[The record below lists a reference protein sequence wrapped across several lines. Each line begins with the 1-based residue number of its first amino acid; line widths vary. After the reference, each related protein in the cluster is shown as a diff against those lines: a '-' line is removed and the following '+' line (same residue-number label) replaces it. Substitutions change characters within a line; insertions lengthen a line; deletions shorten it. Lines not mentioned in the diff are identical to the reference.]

1 MIIFLFIDI
10 YKGINKCEKND
21 MLYLLQ
27 NLVYQKRSK
36 EKKRIERR
44 ITRRS
49 EVERLRKITLL
60 RGLVLSCAHARV
72 NATHP
77 PLRGLDG
84 RGP

>member
-1 MIIFLFIDI
+1 
-10 YKGINKCEKND
+10 

-27 NLVYQKRSK
+27 NLVYQK
-36 EKKRIERR
+36 KKRREERIERR

-60 RGLVLSCAHARV
+60 RGLVLSCAHARA